1 MPDQMRE
8 ALTAAY
14 DKHAA
19 EIEETPAVEEVVP
32 EPVAEPEKV
41 EKVEAAPVVEAEK
54 PATDKPAPAVVAAPA
69 VPEVAAQPAVVAKP
83 PRSWSAEA
91 KAAFAALPEPVKHD
105 VLRREKE
112 ISQGLEQAAPARKH
126 YESFQEVVKPFQ
138 PLFDAYG
145 VTDPLPAIRQLLTT
159 RAALEIGTPEQ
170 KAQLLANLVHEF
182 GIDVQQLD
190 AHLVKRGPV
199 KQFTPARATPRPD
212 YKQDPALAPLYALAE
227 QFKQAQVQKA
237 EGEVAKIET
246 MPHFEELRED
256 IADVVE
262 AFAANGKTISLESAY
277 KRALAMN
284 PSLEPAPSAV
294 PQITKSQAAAIL
306 ASRNAASSISGT
318 PRTGATPTPTDRR
331 SQIAAAWEA
340 SRAS

>member
-8 ALTAAY
+8 ALEAAY
-14 DKHAA
+14 EKHAA
-19 EIEETPAVEEVVP
+19 ETPEVEAPVETPVVDAPVETEAP
-32 EPVAEPEKV
+32 
-41 EKVEAAPVVEAEK
+41 KVEAAPVVEAEK
-54 PATDKPAPAVVAAPA
+54 PVAEKPAEAPVVAKGTETLAPVTPVVAAKA
-69 VPEVAAQPAVVAKP
+69 

-91 KAAFAALPEPVKHD
+91 KAHFAALPEQVKND

-126 YESFQEVVKPFQ
+126 YETFQEVVKPFQ

-145 VTDPLPAIRQLLTT
+145 ITDPMQPIRHLLST

-170 KAQLLANLVHEF
+170 KAQLVANMIHEF
-182 GIDVQQLD
+182 GIDVQMLD
-190 AHLVKRGPV
+190 AGLVKKGPV
-199 KQFTPARATPRPD
+199 KPFTPARPAPVQQR
-212 YKQDPALAPLYALAE
+212 DPEVQMLLDH
-227 QFKQAQVQKA
+227 FKQARVAKA
-237 EGEVAKIET
+237 EAEVAKIET
-246 MPHFEELRED
+246 MPHFDEVRED

-262 AFAANGKTISLESAY
+262 AFASQGKTISLENAY

-284 PSLEPAPSAV
+284 PSLEPVTAV

-318 PRTGATPTPTDRR
+318 PRTGASPSPVDRR

-340 SRAS
+340 NRAS

>member
-8 ALTAAY
+8 ALEAAY
-14 DKHAA
+14 EKHAA
-19 EIEETPAVEEVVP
+19 ETPEVEAPVETPVVDAPVE
-32 EPVAEPEKV
+32 AEAP
-41 EKVEAAPVVEAEK
+41 KVEAAPVVDAEK
-54 PATDKPAPAVVAAPA
+54 PVADKPAEAPVTLKESPQGVAAAPVAPA
-69 VPEVAAQPAVVAKP
+69 KA

-91 KAAFAALPEPVKHD
+91 KAAFAALPEPVKND

-145 VTDPLPAIRQLLTT
+145 ITDPMQPIRHLLST

-170 KAQLLANLVHEF
+170 KAQLVANMIHEF
-182 GIDVQQLD
+182 GIDVQMLD
-190 AHLVKRGPV
+190 AGLVKKGPV
-199 KQFTPARATPRPD
+199 KPFTPARPAPVQQR
-212 YKQDPALAPLYALAE
+212 DPEVQMLLDH
-227 QFKQAQVQKA
+227 FKQARVAKA
-237 EGEVAKIET
+237 EAEVAKIET
-246 MPHFEELRED
+246 MPHFDEVRED

-262 AFAANGKTISLESAY
+262 AFASQGKTISLENAY

-284 PSLEPAPSAV
+284 PSLEPVTAV

-318 PRTGATPTPTDRR
+318 PRTGASPSPVDRR

-340 SRAS
+340 NRAS